1 MNESESYR
9 VPAVDTLSLRIM
21 SLACL
26 VVFMTQMATTIYLPS
41 LPVVMRELGMTQSAT
56 ELSISIFVVGA
67 AVPVIFWGAA
77 ADRYGR
83 RISLTLSLVLFIG
96 TSLLLAWC
104 RDANLLLVLRAL
116 QGIGAGGAAIIGRI
130 LVKDNWS
137 GAELAKRLS
146 VLSVAFITALGG
158 GQFIGGLISYYLHWQ
173 VAFLVLAAT
182 GFVALLFSLT
192 VPMAYAEPARISK
205 GMAHAYLT
213 ILRRPG
219 FFWPACVGG
228 LGFAT
233 TVTLQEVSPFV
244 MQQSF
249 GLEVTSFG
257 LFGLLIGISYLAGA
271 LTVNRIVH
279 ATGVVTLMRR
289 GSLMVAISALA
300 LLVLWWAG
308 LLSHTS
314 GLVIFILLYCL
325 IIFGQAVMFPSSMSA
340 AVNDGKD
347 FGAYAMALC
356 GFLQQGMAGIASS
369 FAVLL
374 EHHGTWTLAI
384 LLTGLASFLIARFKV
399 HA

>member
-1 MNESESYR
+1 MSKSESYS
-9 VPAVDTLSLRIM
+9 VPAGDTLSLRIM

-41 LPVVMRELGMTQSAT
+41 LPVVMLELGMTQSTT

-83 RISLTLSLVLFIG
+83 RLSLTLSLVLFIA

-104 RDANLLLVLRAL
+104 RDASALLILRAL

-146 VLSVAFITALGG
+146 ILSVAFITALGG
-158 GQFIGGLISYYLHWQ
+158 GQFLGGIISHYSHWQ

-182 GFVALLFSLT
+182 GMSALLFSLT
-192 VPMAYAEPARISK
+192 VPMAHAAPVRAGK
-205 GMAHAYLT
+205 NMAHAYFT

-233 TVTLQEVSPFV
+233 TVTLQEVSPFI

-249 GLEVTSFG
+249 GLDVTSFG
-257 LFGLLIGISYLAGA
+257 LFGLLIGVSYLSGA
-271 LTVNRIVH
+271 LTVNRVVQ

-289 GSLMVAISALA
+289 GSLLVAISALA
-300 LLVLWWAG
+300 LCALWWTGRLNHLAG
-308 LLSHTS
+308 LI
-314 GLVIFILLYCL
+314 VFMFLYCL

-340 AVNDGKD
+340 AVNDSKD

-384 LLTGLASFLIARFKV
+384 LLTGLVSFLIARFKI